1 MAAEATQHS
10 AITIEVNA
18 LNNAYKCGVRHQ
30 LKGISLRASSNYCM
44 MQMVFEY

>member
-18 LNNAYKCGVRHQ
+18 LNNAYNCGVRHQ
-30 LKGISLRASSNYCM
+30 LKGIKQLLHDANGI
-44 MQMVFEY
+44 